1 LSVAFLLRPLLATA
15 AAYFLGAVPTSYL
28 TGRLL
33 RGIDLRQHGS
43 GNLGATNVFRT
54 LGVAPAVFVL
64 ALDILKGFSAA
75 RWLPLVAPLLC
86 DSHRVALGMVLG
98 FAAIA
103 GHVYSP
109 FVGFRGGK
117 GVATAAGVFM
127 ALAPKALAVCVVVWV
142 LLMLITRIVSIASI
156 AAALVLPVAIVLTT
170 GAGSSESWL
179 LRGFGGLICLAVI
192 ITHRSNIG
200 RLVRGEEKRL
210 TRGGQGRE
218 TQ

>member
-1 LSVAFLLRPLLATA
+1 MSVVLVLSLLAATV

-33 RGIDLRQHGS
+33 RGIDLRAHGS

-64 ALDILKGFSAA
+64 ALDIFKGFSAA
-75 RWLPLVAPLLC
+75 HWLPLIAPLLC
-86 DSHRVALGMVLG
+86 ASHRVALGMTLG

-117 GVATAAGVFM
+117 GVAAAAGVFL
-127 ALAPKALAVCVVVWV
+127 ALAPKALAVCVVVWA
-142 LLMLITRIVSIASI
+142 LLMLLTRIVSVASI
-156 AAALVLPVAIVLTT
+156 AAALALPVAIVLTT
-170 GAGSSESWL
+170 EAGTGESWL
-179 LRGFGGLICLAVI
+179 LRGFGILICLAVI

-210 TRGGQGRE
+210 SRGGQGRE
-218 TQ
+218 KQ